1 MIVKI
6 LVGLV
11 GLGIVVFVHELG
23 HFLAARLVGID
34 VEAFSIGW
42 GKPLWKRKIGQV
54 EYRIGVFPVGGYC
67 KMKGED
73 EFKEALTHDLSHI
86 PRETGSFY
94 GASPW
99 RRIIVALAGPFFNA
113 LFAVCLLSIVWG
125 IGFTVHTM
133 DNRIVL
139 ASDIDQKND
148 YPANQAGLK
157 TGDRITAINGKT
169 VTNAL
174 DIQEWVS
181 TNPGKTLNFTVE
193 REGSVFTY
201 QITPQL
207 DPATGSGKIGI
218 YFWGEPRIAAV
229 AAHSAAAIGGLQKG
243 DRILQAAGEPLP
255 YSAAL
260 YRILK
265 NKPEVLPLTIERNG
279 TILTKELVLSYDE
292 GGNPNIG
299 ISFEGLRYRKRA
311 SNVAEALWRGTTET
325 IKTLQVS
332 VKSLAILFR
341 GVDLSKALSG
351 PVRITYMVGDVAT
364 ESIGEGFETAFI
376 SVASFLALIS
386 ISLAIM
392 NLLPIPALDG
402 GLFVLFLI
410 EGIFRKPL
418 HPKLVYAF
426 QMLGTLFIFT
436 LLIFSLFGD
445 VAFLFKQ

>member
-6 LVGLV
+6 LVGLI
-11 GLGIVVFVHELG
+11 GLGFVVFVHELG

-42 GKPLWKRKIGQV
+42 GRPLWKRKIGQV
-54 EYRIGVFPVGGYC
+54 EYRLGIFPVGGYC
-67 KMKGED
+67 KMKGEE
-73 EFKEALTHDLSHI
+73 EFKEALTHDLSRI
-86 PRETGSFY
+86 PREKGSFY

-99 RRIIVALAGPFFNA
+99 QRILVALAGPLFNA
-113 LFAVCLLSIVWG
+113 LFAVFLLSIVWG

-139 ASDIDQKND
+139 ASDIDQKSD

-157 TGDRITAINGKT
+157 TGDRIVAINGKPVAT
-169 VTNAL
+169 AL

-181 TNPGKTLNFTVE
+181 TNPGKTLNCTVE
-193 REGSVFTY
+193 RDGMVLTY
-201 QITPQL
+201 QVTPQL
-207 DPATGSGKIGI
+207 DSMTGSGKIGI
-218 YFWGEPRIAAV
+218 YFWGEPRISAV
-229 AAHSAAAIGGLQKG
+229 KAHSAAAVGGLQKG
-243 DRILQAAGEPLP
+243 DLILEAGGHPLP
-255 YSAAL
+255 YSVAL

-279 TILTKELVLSYDE
+279 TILTKELILSYDE
-292 GGNPNIG
+292 EGNPNIG

-311 SNVAEALWRGTTET
+311 SNMGEALLRGSTET
-325 IKTLQVS
+325 VKTLQIS

-364 ESIGEGFETAFI
+364 ESIGEGFEAAFI
-376 SVASFLALIS
+376 AVTSFLSLIS

-402 GLFVLFLI
+402 GLFLLFFI

-426 QMLGTLFIFT
+426 QMLGSLFILT
-436 LLIFSLFGD
+436 LLVFSLFGD
-445 VAFLFKQ
+445 LAFLFKR